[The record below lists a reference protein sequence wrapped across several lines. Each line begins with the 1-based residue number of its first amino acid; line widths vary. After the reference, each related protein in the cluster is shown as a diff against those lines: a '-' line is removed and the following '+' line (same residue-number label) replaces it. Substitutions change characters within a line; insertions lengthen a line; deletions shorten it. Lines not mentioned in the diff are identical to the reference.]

1 MVLFVLGYG
10 LITILLFIRP
20 LENWL
25 KKENARA
32 GVKVKVYFITGKK
45 LWNEI
50 KKNITIDSTLV

>member
-1 MVLFVLGYG
+1 MFLRYG
-10 LITILLFIRP
+10 LITIFLFIRP

-45 LWNEI
+45 L
-50 KKNITIDSTLV
+50 